1 MEGGE
6 KMNIGTLSFINAA
19 PVGGKVGQ
27 VDQAKGSKQSFQA
40 LLNSQNVDQAIDE
53 NSDNQNVQLNNILEL
68 LKTGVKVNGNP
79 FDLLNE
85 TIISKDMVSD
95 LLGLTEDE
103 WKKKLSSLVD
113 ELHALLGNNPL
124 QATQLLSIEKSIN
137 DGKLLQGTAEI
148 LTILS
153 KLPKESL
160 KQMNPD
166 LFQFTAKTA
175 TIVESLAKQMDL
187 SKTDLKYL
195 SILKENIQTT
205 ISKLEQIVSKDSNDN
220 RKVIL
225 QNAFNRILVE
235 KQERVMEPSA
245 IGGKEVVE
253 QPITGQVHLQQVSK
267 VEQLVLHLNKDS
279 KTVDYQQFVKDFTNL
294 LGKSQFIKGVGT
306 NKLLIK
312 LYPEHLGSLRIEIL
326 QGKGSLTARMIATSG
341 AAKEIL
347 DSQIH
352 QLKQAFTQQNIQVD
366 KIDVIYGE
374 TEAQRFDREQPG
386 QQSFKHEQSQEFENN
401 DEETTIQFSDILNDR
416 LLEERI

>member
-1 MEGGE
+1 
-6 KMNIGTLSFINAA
+6 MNIGTLSFINAA
-19 PVGGKVGQ
+19 PVGGKLGQ

-267 VEQLVLHLNKDS
+267 VEQLVVHLNKDS

-326 QGKGSLTARMIATSG
+326 QDKGSLTARMIATSG

-352 QLKQAFTQQNIQVD
+352 QLKQAFIQQNIQVD

>member
-19 PVGGKVGQ
+19 PVGGKLGQ

-326 QGKGSLTARMIATSG
+326 QDKGSLTARMIATSG

-352 QLKQAFTQQNIQVD
+352 QLKQAFIQQNIQVD

-386 QQSFKHEQSQEFENN
+386 QQSFKHQQSQEFENN

>member
-19 PVGGKVGQ
+19 PVGGKLGQ

-267 VEQLVLHLNKDS
+267 VEQLVVHLNKDS

>member
-19 PVGGKVGQ
+19 PVGGKLGQ

-267 VEQLVLHLNKDS
+267 VEQLVVHLNKDS

-326 QGKGSLTARMIATSG
+326 QDKGSLTARMIATSG

-352 QLKQAFTQQNIQVD
+352 QLKQAFIQQNIQVD